1 MKDAKDITQAEL
13 DFWPSF
19 QQINQTMP
27 HLMPYADIHRAFG
40 ETYQG
45 GHLSVWLND
54 YFQLSNIYP
63 CLQVANTPLQFTVQ
77 DDLPHGTAYEMYIH
91 QTAKIPTRDNLHD
104 WFGAC
109 VWSVFPKTKSMLN
122 VKHIAH
128 FAHQNTSNGRNRVR
142 DTITVFDEN
151 GAIFVVSEDTIGTQI
166 GDALVAFDWQNC
178 LVNTRQYWHH
188 LSQPDTHAKVFVF
201 GHALLEQLISPYKS
215 LCAHTLIVHVP
226 KAFFELSQPEQL
238 KRIDEIL
245 CNQLNDFLVEGVTPK
260 HLHPLPILGVPHFW
274 DNADPSFYQDAFVFR
289 TGRQKQAKTT

>member
-27 HLMPYADIHRAFG
+27 HLIPYADIHRAFG
-40 ETYQG
+40 KTYQG
-45 GHLSVWLND
+45 GHLSVWLNE
-54 YFQLSNIYP
+54 YFSSNGIVPY
-63 CLQVANTPLQFTVQ
+63 LYGTNTPLQFTVQ

-128 FAHQNTSNGRNRVR
+128 FAHQNTGNGRNRVR

-226 KAFFELSQPEQL
+226 KAFFELSQLEQL